1 MLVVLFILLGIGA
14 EIVEA
19 NAWFIIPDY
28 VSWICFGIAGL
39 LCLFKMINYFSVK
52 RQMNKM
58 NKKFRAW

>member
-19 NAWFIIPDY
+19 NAWFIIPNY

-39 LCLFKMINYFSVK
+39 LCLFKIISYFSVR

>member
-1 MLVVLFILLGIGA
+1 MLIVLFVLLGIGA

-39 LCLFKMINYFSVK
+39 LCLFRVISYFSVNK
-52 RQMNKM
+52 QVRKINRQFK
-58 NKKFRAW
+58 AW